1 MEYRVEIYFNAKGK
15 FQVEVVYEGEDIN
28 EGIHQETLARERL
41 GNGFRYSRWYG
52 KDKNCKV
59 RRNTWLEL
67 LW

>member
-1 MEYRVEIYFNAKGK
+1 MEYRVEIYSNEKGN

>member
-1 MEYRVEIYFNAKGK
+1 MEYRVEIYSVEKGN

-41 GNGFRYSRWYG
+41 GDSFSYSKWFG

>member
-1 MEYRVEIYFNAKGK
+1 MEYCVEIYSAENGN
-15 FQVEVVYEGEDIN
+15 FQVEVVYEGKDIN
-28 EGIHQETLARERL
+28 EGIHQETVARERL
-41 GNGFRYSRWYG
+41 GENYFYSRWFG

>member
-1 MEYRVEIYFNAKGK
+1 MEYRVEIYSNEKGN

-59 RRNTWLEL
+59 RKNTWLEL